1 MEVMLVLSLLCE
13 GKAEDQLAYCFQVC
27 VSMVVHS
34 SSLFASH
41 HVSRCLLQL
50 FDADGSDSMVST

>member
-27 VSMVVHS
+27 VSMMHAANILILTMCRVACCS
-34 SSLFASH
+34 
-41 HVSRCLLQL
+41 CLMLMAVTL
-50 FDADGSDSMVST
+50 W

>member
-27 VSMVVHS
+27 VCQWWCTHQ
-34 SSLFASH
+34 A
-41 HVSRCLLQL
+41 CLPLTVCL
-50 FDADGSDSMVST
+50 VACCSCLMLMAVTLW